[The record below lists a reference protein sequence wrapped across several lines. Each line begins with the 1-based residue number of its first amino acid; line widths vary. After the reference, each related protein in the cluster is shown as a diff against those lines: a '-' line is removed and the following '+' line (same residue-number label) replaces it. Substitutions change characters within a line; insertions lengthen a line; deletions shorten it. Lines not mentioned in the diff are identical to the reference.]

1 MFQLQNHREHCCAK
15 IHSLLDDDILAK
27 VAAIEADK
35 QARDMTGDSVQML
48 ASLHQASPHE
58 QSYPDFVLNKSKG
71 RTEEYCTQ
79 VHR

>member
-71 RTEEYCTQ
+71 RKEEQKLY
-79 VHR
+79 R

>member
-1 MFQLQNHREHCCAK
+1 MFQLQNHRQHCCAK

-48 ASLHQASPHE
+48 ASLHHTSPHKLFF
-58 QSYPDFVLNKSKG
+58 PDFVLNKSKG
-71 RTEEYCTQ
+71 RKEEQKLY
-79 VHR
+79 R